1 MKFVFPKNYNFKNK
15 ILGIID
21 YPTAIFNVIIFF
33 IVFSICSLIFNNIS
47 IRIIFIILLYFPL
60 LLLSIFGFQNESVL
74 YTIFYIIKYLISP
87 KLYLYK

>member
-33 IVFSICSLIFNNIS
+33 IVFSICSLIFKDTSVRIIS
-47 IRIIFIILLYFPL
+47 IILFYFPL
-60 LLLSIFGFQNESVL
+60 LLFSIFGFQNESVL
-74 YTIFYIIKYLISP
+74 YTIFYIIKYLLSQ